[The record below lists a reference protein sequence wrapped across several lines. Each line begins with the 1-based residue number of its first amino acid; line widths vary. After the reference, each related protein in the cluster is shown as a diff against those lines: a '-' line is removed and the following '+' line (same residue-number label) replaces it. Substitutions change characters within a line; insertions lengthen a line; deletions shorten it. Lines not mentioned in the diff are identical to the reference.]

1 MINKNKITIIGL
13 GYIGL
18 PLAIEFS
25 KYYELIGFDKSITRI
40 KDLKKNDKINFELT
54 NNINQIK
61 NSNIYIIAVPT
72 PVFKNNNPDLRPL
85 FKATSLVSKVL
96 KKNDLIIYESTVF
109 PGTTEDVLIPFIEKN
124 SSKKINIDFHVGY
137 SPERLNPGS
146 KFDDIKKIIKVTS
159 GSNRY
164 AANKVDKLYKK
175 IITVGTYKTSSIKIA
190 EAAKVIENCQ
200 RDLNIAFINEL
211 YLIFNKLNIN
221 NYEILK
227 AASTKWNFLN
237 FLPGLVGGHCIGVDP
252 YYLTYISK
260 KNNYNP
266 KVILSG
272 RKINDNMSISVSK
285 IFTQNL
291 NKNKIKLKSSN
302 ILLLGFTFKENCD
315 DIRNSKIADIYYYL
329 KNKVRNI
336 HVYDPIANKDQVKE
350 YYNINLIN
358 SPKKNFYDGI
368 LILVK
373 HEKFKSLKKIKI
385 KNFAKNKCLVY
396 DFKNLYNKSN
406 HIFLIND
413 L

>member
-25 KYYELIGFDKSITRI
+25 KYYELVGFDKSITRI

-85 FKATSLVSKVL
+85 VKATSLVSKVL

-175 IITVGTYKTSSIKIA
+175 IITVGTHKTSSIKIA

-315 DIRNSKIADIYYYL
+315 DIRNSKITDIYYYL

-336 HVYDPIANKDQVKE
+336 HVYDPIANKGQVKE

-373 HEKFKSLKKIKI
+373 HDKFKSLKKIKI

-396 DFKNLYNKSN
+396 DFKNLFNRKN

>member
-1 MINKNKITIIGL
+1 MNKKNKITIIGM

-25 KYYELIGFDKSITRI
+25 KYYEVIGYDINKKKIEEISNNYKLKFKITSSVNLI
-40 KDLKKNDKINFELT
+40 KD
-54 NNINQIK
+54 
-61 NSNIYIIAVPT
+61 SNIYIVAVPT
-72 PVFKNNNPDLRPL
+72 PVFKNNKPNLKPL
-85 FKATSLVSKVL
+85 INVSKLISKIL
-96 KKNDLIIYESTVF
+96 KKNDLVIYESTVY
-109 PGTTEDVLIPFIEKN
+109 PGTTDDLLIPILEKY
-124 SSKKINIDFHVGY
+124 SKLKINIDFHCGY

-146 KFDDIKKIIKVTS
+146 KFDDLKKIVKVTS
-159 GSNRY
+159 GSNNF
-164 AANKVDKLYKK
+164 AAKKVDKLYKK
-175 IITVGTYKTSSIKIA
+175 IIKIGTHKTSSIKVA

-227 AASTKWNFLN
+227 AASTKWNFLS
-237 FLPGLVGGHCIGVDP
+237 FTPGLVGGHCIGVDP

-272 RKINDNMSISVSK
+272 RKINDNMSMSVSK
-285 IFTQNL
+285 IFIQNL

-302 ILLLGFTFKENCD
+302 ILVLGFTFKENCN

-336 HVYDPIANKDQVKE
+336 HIYDPIAQKDEVKQ
-350 YYNINLIN
+350 YYNIDLIN
-358 SPKKNFYDGI
+358 TPKNKFYDGI

-373 HEKFKSLKKIKI
+373 HDKFISLKKFKI
-385 KNFAKNKCLVY
+385 KNFSKNKCLIY
-396 DFKNLYNKSN
+396 DFKNLYNRSN
-406 HIFLIND
+406 HIFLSND